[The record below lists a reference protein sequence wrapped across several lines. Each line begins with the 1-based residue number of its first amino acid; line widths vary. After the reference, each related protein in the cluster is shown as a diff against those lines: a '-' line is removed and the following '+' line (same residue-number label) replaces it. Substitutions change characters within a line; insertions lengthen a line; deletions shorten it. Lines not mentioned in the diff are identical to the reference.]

1 MLNEKQ
7 KVEPTPE
14 NGNITKPPVS
24 CLICP
29 SCGNSDK
36 YVKYYNEDMI
46 CQGCGY
52 DLGQITANCEL
63 AAA

>member
-1 MLNEKQ
+1 MKGEQ
-7 KVEPTPE
+7 KAAIGKTD
-14 NGNITKPPVS
+14 VS

-46 CQGCGY
+46 CQGCAY
-52 DLGQITANCEL
+52 DLGQICS
-63 AAA
+63 